1 MLDSAG
7 VMQMPKQEVA
17 EGQKHGYIGED
28 TGEVKIVEAPEA
40 GSSNV
45 VPDVGSAQAR
55 VDALE
60 LELKKAQRVL
70 AEAKMR
76 QSKEPTKPTEKPIV
90 GTAAPAAPATSAT
103 STATPGPAK
112 TNP

>member
-1 MLDSAG
+1 MLDNAG

-28 TGEVKIVEAPEA
+28 TGEVKIVEPKEA
-40 GSSNV
+40 GDSNV
-45 VPDVGSAQAR
+45 VPDVGVAQAR

-60 LELKKAQRVL
+60 VELKKAQRVL
-70 AEAKMR
+70 GEAKTQ
-76 QSKEPTKPTEKPIV
+76 QSKAPAKPAEKPIV
-90 GTAAPAAPATSAT
+90 GSPAPASPTTPSA
-103 STATPGPAK
+103 GPAK